1 MIPRPLESVDSTSL
15 ALLVLASAELSPILV
30 LAWVLV
36 LAWALA
42 LGVSDVRLV
51 LVLGVLDVRLESVSP
66 PVSWSQVVL

>member
-1 MIPRPLESVDSTSL
+1 VIPRPLESVDSTSL

-30 LAWVLV
+30 LAWV
-36 LAWALA
+36 LA